1 MMVQNYDDFV
11 QDLLEKGFSMGG
23 GNSEGIYA
31 VVPFSWDDEPIEE
44 TPIKWHTGNPE
55 TDPWEWRMRVLD
67 ERDDI
72 AYAKIYFKKSGYLTR
87 EWAPYFIAARRNNM
101 TFEDAFL
108 SGTITQLAKKLYDII
123 AAHDQMPLHTLKA
136 LAQIGKED
144 KTKFESA
151 MTELQMK
158 LYITM
163 CGREQKVS
171 LSGNE
176 YGWSSTVFC
185 TTETFWG
192 EDVFTRAGKITQDEA
207 VQAITEQVKK
217 LNPAADAKKITKF
230 IKG

>member
-1 MMVQNYDDFV
+1 MIVQNYDAFV
-11 QDLLEKGFSMGG
+11 QILLQNGFSMGG
-23 GNSEGIYA
+23 GNDEGIYA
-31 VVPFSWDDEPIEE
+31 VIPFSWNEETLEE
-44 TPIKWHTGNPE
+44 TPVKWHTGNPD
-55 TDPWEWRMRVLD
+55 TDPWEWRMRVLN

-87 EWAPYFIAARRNNM
+87 EWAPYFIAARQNDM
-101 TFEDAFL
+101 TFEEAFL
-108 SGTITQLAKKLYDII
+108 SGTISQLAKKLYDII
-123 AAHDQMPLHTLKA
+123 AAHDRMPLHTLKT

-144 KTKFESA
+144 KTKFENA

-192 EDVFTRAGKITQDEA
+192 EGVFTRAGKINRDEA
-207 VQAITEQVKK
+207 IQAITDQVLKI
-217 LNPAADAKKITKF
+217 NPAAEAKKIAKF

>member
-1 MMVQNYDDFV
+1 
-11 QDLLEKGFSMGG
+11 MGG
-23 GNSEGIYA
+23 GNDEGIYA
-31 VVPFSWDDEPIEE
+31 VIPFSWNEETLEE
-44 TPIKWHTGNPE
+44 TPIKWHTGNSD

-72 AYAKIYFKKSGYLTR
+72 AYAKIFFKKSGYLTK
-87 EWAPYFIAARRNNM
+87 EWAPYFIAARRNGM

-108 SGTITQLAKKLYDII
+108 SGTISQLAKKLYDII
-123 AAHDQMPLHTLKA
+123 AAHDRMPLHVLKV
-136 LAQIGKED
+136 LAQIGKDD
-144 KTKFESA
+144 KTKFENA
-151 MTELQMK
+151 LTELQMK

-192 EDVFTRAGKITQDEA
+192 DDVFIRAGKITQDEA
-207 VQAITEQVKK
+207 IQTIADQVKK
-217 LNPAADAKKITKF
+217 IKPAADAKKITKF